1 MTEWHRAGTGS
12 MRIEVHAAARVGLA
26 MVDRHL
32 RFVDVNQA
40 QAALDGIGAAEQV
53 GRRIRDVLPSGLADE
68 AIPVADAAPRRA
80 DRCRCCRRRHHR
92 APGSRAAD
100 SAAAAGL
107 AVGLRRST
115 ATGAS
120 GRSLDISSST

>member
-68 AIPVADAAPRRA
+68 AIPVADAAPPTR
-80 DRCRCCRRRHHR
+80 
-92 APGSRAAD
+92 
-100 SAAAAGL
+100 
-107 AVGLRRST
+107 
-115 ATGAS
+115 
-120 GRSLDISSST
+120 